1 MKVSFDILKEFAR
14 RLGPVSSLD
23 DICNTFVSLLNK
35 HIKPQVIALFI
46 TEEGKRYFYLGYG
59 YGLKHLLRNEPMA
72 VGSLPWEWLK
82 QKNAIDGLPEG
93 TVLSIPLI
101 HAGGLE
107 GLLCLGFKKR
117 IPAEVQDLLEVICF
131 NAAGLISQ
139 IKAKET
145 IKELRKRE
153 SRKYSE
159 SLERI
164 NLITENAP
172 LGIFIMEERNL
183 AYVNPAVVKIFGY
196 THEELKQLNFPID
209 LIEKN
214 DKKTL
219 IEALQTPSP
228 FECKCVVRAKTKNG
242 ESRIIRLWARGII
255 QSGREYLLGTI
266 SDITSLR
273 ETRMK
278 LKGMEELFLSF
289 IQKIPDIVLIFKED
303 GEILYANQAIQS
315 MLGWEIEELIG
326 KNIFTELGSNQ
337 YSDVIMAIK
346 EWRGEEGSIEGT
358 VFNIKTKEG
367 EEKFIE
373 LRFFSHRDA
382 SGQSYYTV
390 IGRDLTDE
398 IKSEYTL
405 REVSSR
411 FDELM
416 KFQELLLE
424 LAPVGIIVL
433 NRKLECTRI
442 NRHAVEIFG
451 CEPDG
456 ILGRKPFE
464 QIIGKDKQ
472 NLIREWIQNMK
483 IETPEEIEMEI
494 YSKSGE
500 QKILRIT
507 GKKIITMGE
516 KVAIILMLRDITD
529 EKRMQENIL
538 QMQKLES
545 ISTFTAGIAH
555 DINNTLTAIMSSAG
569 LLYEY
574 VPEEGMEHIMAI
586 EEAVKTSS
594 EMIRQLLSFT
604 KQRVGEPQVLDVNEL
619 IKETVSMVKRM
630 IPEDVKCSTILNSSP
645 LFMYADKTQI
655 QEIIINLVSNAIDAM
670 PNGGTLTISTKLV
683 EDSIIIQVI
692 DTGIGMDKK
701 TMNRIFDPFF
711 TTKEKGTGLGLSVV
725 YGLVAENRGT
735 IGVESTPGEGTT
747 FTLKFPH
754 YSGKVSIK
762 REEAKKEIPTGN
774 EDILF
779 IEDEDTVRKA
789 VAKYLKNIGFNVITG
804 STLHQAKEI
813 LLSGR
818 PFHLIVSDIVLPD
831 GNAIEIFKLMEKNK
845 IQKTPILFI
854 SGYTDDMLVKR
865 GVKSGDFHFL
875 QKPFQPSTLAE
886 KIREILNGIDTGI

>member
-14 RLGPVSSLD
+14 RLGPVSNLD
-23 DICNTFVSLLNK
+23 DICNTIVSLLNK

-46 TEEGKRYFYLGYG
+46 TDEGKRYFYLGCG
-59 YGLKHLLRNEPMA
+59 YGLKHPLRNEPMA

-82 QKNAIDGLPEG
+82 QKNAIDGLPGG

-117 IPAEVQDLLEVICF
+117 IPAEIQDLLEVICF

-153 SRKYSE
+153 SREYSE
-159 SLERI
+159 FVERI
-164 NLITENAP
+164 NLLSENAP

-183 AYVNPAVVKIFGY
+183 AYVNPALVKIFGY
-196 THEELKQLNFPID
+196 TQEELKQLNFPMD
-209 LIEKN
+209 LIEEN

-228 FECKCVVRAKTKNG
+228 FECKCVVRARTKNR

-278 LKGMEELFLSF
+278 LRGMEELFSNF
-289 IQKIPDIVLIFKED
+289 IQEIPDIVLVFKED

-315 MLGWEIEELIG
+315 MLGWKIEKLIG
-326 KNIFTELGSNQ
+326 KNILTELGSDQ
-337 YSDVIMAIK
+337 YSDVIKAIK
-346 EWRGEEGSIEGT
+346 EWRRKGGSIEGT
-358 VFNIKTKEG
+358 VFNIKTREA

-373 LRFFSHRDA
+373 LRFFSYRDA
-382 SGQSYYTV
+382 SGHSYYTV

-433 NRKLECTRI
+433 NKKLECTRI

-451 CEPDG
+451 CEPDE
-456 ILGRKPFE
+456 ILGRNPFE

-472 NLIREWIQNMK
+472 KSLAEWFKNLEMGS
-483 IETPEEIEMEI
+483 EEEIEMEI

-516 KVAIILMLRDITD
+516 KVAIILMVRDITD

-574 VPEEGMEHIMAI
+574 VPKEGMEHVRAI

-604 KQRVGEPQVLDVNEL
+604 KQRVGEPVVLDVNEL

-683 EDSIIIQVI
+683 EDSVIIQVI

-774 EDILF
+774 EAILF
-779 IEDEDTVRKA
+779 IEDEDTVRKT
-789 VAKYLKNIGFNVITG
+789 VAKYLRNLGYHVIIG
-804 STLHQAKEI
+804 STVHDAKEI

-854 SGYTDDMLVKR
+854 SGYTDDTLVKR

-886 KIREILNGIDTGI
+886 KIREILNGIDTGT

>member
-1 MKVSFDILKEFAR
+1 MKATFDILKEFAR

-59 YGLKHLLRNEPMA
+59 YGLKHPLRNEPMA

-164 NLITENAP
+164 NLITENTP
-172 LGIFIMEERNL
+172 LGIFIMEERKL
-183 AYVNPAVVKIFGY
+183 VYVNPAMVKIFGY
-196 THEELKQLNFPID
+196 THEELKQLNFPMD
-209 LIEKN
+209 LIEEA
-214 DKKTL
+214 DKKRL

-228 FECKCVVRAKTKNG
+228 FECKCIARSRTKSG
-242 ESRIIRLWARGII
+242 ETRFIRLWARGII
-255 QSGREYLLGTI
+255 QSGKEYLLGTI

-278 LKGMEELFLSF
+278 LKGMEELFSSF
-289 IQKIPDIVLIFKED
+289 IETIPDIVFIFKEG
-303 GEILYANQAIQS
+303 GEILYANEAVKRII
-315 MLGWEIEELIG
+315 GWEPEELVG
-326 KNIFTELGSNQ
+326 KNIYTELDRSQND
-337 YSDVIMAIK
+337 DVTRAIK
-346 EWRGEEGSIEGT
+346 GWRKTEDNKEGT
-358 VFNIKTKEG
+358 VFNIITRDG

-373 LRFFSHRDA
+373 FRLISHKDTT
-382 SGQSYYTV
+382 GQNYYTA

-405 REVSSR
+405 RDVSSR
-411 FDELM
+411 FDELL
-416 KFQELLLE
+416 KFQELLFE
-424 LAPVGIIVL
+424 LAPVGIVVL
-433 NRKLECTRI
+433 NAKLECTRI
-442 NRHAVEIFG
+442 NRRAVEISG
-451 CEPDG
+451 YEPDE
-456 ILGRKPFE
+456 ILGKKPFE
-464 QIIGKDKQ
+464 LIIGKDKQ
-472 NLIREWIQNMK
+472 KLLAEWFKNLEMGSAK
-483 IETPEEIEMEI
+483 EIDIEI
-494 YSKSGE
+494 YNKSGE
-500 QKILRIT
+500 QKILRLI
-507 GKKIITMGE
+507 GKKIVTESEGH
-516 KVAIILMLRDITD
+516 AILLMVRDITD
-529 EKRMQENIL
+529 EKRMEENIL

-555 DINNTLTAIMSSAG
+555 DINNTLTAIMGSTG
-569 LLYEY
+569 LLYNY
-574 VPEEGMEHIMAI
+574 VSKDGMEYIRAI
-586 EEAVKTSS
+586 EDAVKTSS

-604 KQRVGEPQVLDVNEL
+604 KQRVGEPVVFDVNEL
-619 IKETVSMVKRM
+619 IKETMSMVKRM
-630 IPEDVKCSTILNSSP
+630 IPEDVKCTTILNPSP
-645 LFMYADKTQI
+645 LLLYADKTQL
-655 QEIIINLVSNAIDAM
+655 QEILINLVSNAIDAM
-670 PNGGTLTISTKLV
+670 PNGGKLTINSKLI
-683 EDSIIIQVI
+683 EDYVIIQVI
-692 DTGIGMDKK
+692 DTGIGMDEQTKK
-701 TMNRIFDPFF
+701 RIFDPFF

-725 YGLVAENRGT
+725 YGLVGENNGT
-735 IGVESTPGEGTT
+735 IEVDSAPGEGTT
-747 FTLKFPH
+747 FTIKFPLYH
-754 YSGKVSIK
+754 GKASK
-762 REEAKKEIPTGN
+762 SRSEEKVEIPTGN
-774 EDILF
+774 EDILL
-779 IEDEDTVRKA
+779 IEDEDIVRRT
-789 VAKYLKNIGFNVITG
+789 VAKYLRNLGYNVITG
-804 STLHQAKEI
+804 STVHDAKEI
-813 LLSGR
+813 LLSDKA
-818 PFHLIVSDIVLPD
+818 FHLIVSDIVLPD
-831 GNAIEIFKLMEKNK
+831 GNAMEIFKFMESSK

-854 SGYTDDMLVKR
+854 SGYTDDTLVKR